1 MRQVPRGMMR
11 EVLTV
16 QTPSTSTDTLGQL
29 TRTYTTVATIRAH
42 VEFIESAEAVDEG
55 GPIVQTTYR
64 LLAAW
69 HPAVDTETRLLWND
83 HGTTRTL
90 EVRTCQDRDQ
100 RRRTLEMDAVEV
112 VL

>member
-1 MRQVPRGMMR
+1 
-11 EVLTV
+11 
-16 QTPSTSTDTLGQL
+16 
-29 TRTYTTVATIRAH
+29 
-42 VEFIESAEAVDEG
+42 
-55 GPIVQTTYR
+55 
-64 LLAAW
+64 
-69 HPAVDTETRLLWND
+69 VDTETRLLWND